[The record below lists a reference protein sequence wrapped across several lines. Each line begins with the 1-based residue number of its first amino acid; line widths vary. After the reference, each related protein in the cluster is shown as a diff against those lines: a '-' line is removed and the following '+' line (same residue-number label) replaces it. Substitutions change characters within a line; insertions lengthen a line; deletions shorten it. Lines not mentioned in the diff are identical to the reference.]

1 MAEELEARLR
11 GMALNDVEGG
21 IRDGDVEAVRRWLE
35 TGGDVNAKGDSAG
48 NWSLLYE
55 ACVNSVGESLV
66 GITGRE
72 YWETRQKNNEARVA
86 IISLLLQHGAWPI
99 YRDCLVSFS
108 CRGSVDYDAISLLL
122 SHGAGAEIRASAPP
136 RAHGERLDIW
146 EYSWTALH
154 RGGCRRPRPRQHASG
169 PRA

>member
-1 MAEELEARLR
+1 MAAELEARLR
-11 GMALNDVEGG
+11 GMALDDVEAAISG
-21 IRDGDVEAVRRWLE
+21 GDVEAVRRWLE

-86 IISLLLQHGAWPI
+86 IISLLLP
-99 YRDCLVSFS
+99 RRRPP
-108 CRGSVDYDAISLLL
+108 RGQLAAVLERAADTALPAPRALRGQTRL
-122 SHGAGAEIRASAPP
+122 SASASLPGI
-136 RAHGERLDIW
+136 RFRK
-146 EYSWTALH
+146 
-154 RGGCRRPRPRQHASG
+154 
-169 PRA
+169 